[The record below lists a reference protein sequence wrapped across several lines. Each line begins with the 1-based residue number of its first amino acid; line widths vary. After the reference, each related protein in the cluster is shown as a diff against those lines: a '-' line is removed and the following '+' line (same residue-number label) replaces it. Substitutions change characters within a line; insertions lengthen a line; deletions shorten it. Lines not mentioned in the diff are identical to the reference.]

1 MTMLAPGAM
10 LAAATLVSEDAATLT
25 AGALVAA
32 NAIGAKWAIASV
44 AFGIWVGDLGLF
56 AAGRLARRIPAV
68 ARWVDRRWSLEQ
80 VRSMEARF
88 SRGAP
93 LAILGSRFMPGTRV
107 VLYVAAGLLHVRT
120 STFAIAA
127 AAASLVWTMTIVS
140 AVGSLGVLW

>member
-1 MTMLAPGAM
+1 MTMLAAGAM

-68 ARWVDRRWSLEQ
+68 ARWIDRRWSLEQ

-140 AVGSLGVLW
+140 AVGWLGVLW

>member
-1 MTMLAPGAM
+1 
-10 LAAATLVSEDAATLT
+10 LVSEDAATLT

-127 AAASLVWTMTIVS
+127 AAASLVWTMTTVS

>member
-1 MTMLAPGAM
+1 MTMLAAGAM

-32 NAIGAKWAIASV
+32 NAIGAEWAIASV
-44 AFGIWVGDLGLF
+44 AFGIWAGDLGLF

-68 ARWVDRRWSLEQ
+68 ARWIDRRWSLEQ

-140 AVGSLGVLW
+140 AVGWLGVLW

>member
-1 MTMLAPGAM
+1 MTMLAAGAM

-140 AVGSLGVLW
+140 AVGWLGVLW

>member
-140 AVGSLGVLW
+140 AVGWLGVLW